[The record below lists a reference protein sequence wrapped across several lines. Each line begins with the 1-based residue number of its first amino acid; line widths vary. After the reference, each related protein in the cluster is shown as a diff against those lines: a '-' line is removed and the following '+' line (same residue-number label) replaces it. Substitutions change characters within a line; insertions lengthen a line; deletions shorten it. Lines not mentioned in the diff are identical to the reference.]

1 MRRTSSMKLCIAV
14 CDDEQADRQEIVE
27 LTKEILLQENIDCTI
42 LAYGD
47 GADLLSAM
55 RSGMQ
60 FQILLLDVMM
70 DDMNGMELAAAIREQ
85 ENDVSIIFIS
95 SNREMAMQG
104 YMVAASRYLSKPVD
118 LKLLR
123 EALQFCSRTHL
134 EQKEVLLKTA
144 DGQGRVLLND
154 IVYAEAYNRGVH
166 LILSD
171 GEMEVNMGLK
181 VLANI
186 LPVPPFVFCHRTIL
200 VNLAY
205 IRNIRYCEVD
215 LSSGVSLPVSKYR
228 YADVKKEFLHY
239 LKAH

>member
-1 MRRTSSMKLCIAV
+1 MRQTSSMRLRIAV
-14 CDDEQADRQEIVE
+14 CDDEQADRQEVAE
-27 LTKEILLQENIDCTI
+27 LTKEILLQEKMDCTI
-42 LAYGD
+42 FDYGNS
-47 GADLLSAM
+47 ADLLFAM

-70 DDMNGMELAAAIREQ
+70 DGMNGMELAAAIREQ
-85 ENDVSIIFIS
+85 EDDVSIIFIS

-123 EALQFCSRTHL
+123 EALLFCSSAHL

-144 DGQGRVLLND
+144 DGQRRVLLDD
-154 IVYAEAYNRGVH
+154 IVYAEACNRGVH

-171 GEMEVNMGLK
+171 GEMEINMRLME
-181 VLANI
+181 LANI
-186 LPVPPFVFCHRTIL
+186 LSFSHFMFCHRTIL

-205 IRNIRYCEVD
+205 IRNIRYCELD